1 MFDDF
6 DYWELFNSKINLE
19 YLDVWNIRIFWNI
32 RRVDIGSCRRDS
44 DSCEIYGDEG
54 STTVELPL
62 RLNLQ

>member
-1 MFDDF
+1 MAIF
-6 DYWELFNSKINLE
+6 DYWELFNLKIYLE
-19 YLDVWNIRIFWNI
+19 YLDILEYSDIWNI